1 MLTFKN
7 NASFS
12 SWITKINSTFL
23 ENAEDLDIAMP
34 ILNLLEYSDNYS
46 MISARSWNYCWD
58 KVNYDANEDYAAGNY
73 RVNNRKTITS
83 KSFKCKTKIIGST
96 PAYNKRLDTEVI
108 APFLLRIWLIQHLER
123 WIDCFFFHTK
133 MVTMILQKIIFMSIN

>member
-34 ILNLLEYSDNYS
+34 ILNLFEYSDNYS
-46 MISARSWNYCWD
+46 MISARSWNYC
-58 KVNYDANEDYAAGNY
+58 
-73 RVNNRKTITS
+73 
-83 KSFKCKTKIIGST
+83 
-96 PAYNKRLDTEVI
+96 
-108 APFLLRIWLIQHLER
+108 
-123 WIDCFFFHTK
+123 
-133 MVTMILQKIIFMSIN
+133 